1 MFIALPVASAML
13 GNFGELKPYIAFTGL
28 LLLFLD
34 IALLDQFQKRCIKRG
49 AKLQEEFDTKVL
61 KLPWNSFVAGD
72 NVIPEDIRSYSSKP
86 LSEKRER
93 EISSWYESCVGEVPI
108 HIGRLICQRT
118 NIHYDQRLRR
128 RYGGGLVAL
137 TVIAGFI
144 LLFAALRMD
153 PKFSEV
159 IMSFF
164 VPFTPIL
171 SWTLREHRKQLDTA
185 AALERLQSE
194 FKKMWAA
201 ALGDESP
208 QMIEIYSRQLQDA
221 IYQHRASAS
230 LIFNWIYRCMRNI
243 NEDEANH
250 AANELVAEAKTALV
264 RKVVI

>member
-1 MFIALPVASAML
+1 ML
-13 GNFGELKPYIAFTGL
+13 GNCNEVKPYIAFTGL

-34 IALLDQFQKRCIKRG
+34 IALLDQYQKGCIKRG

-86 LSEKRER
+86 LSKKREG
-93 EISSWYESCVGEVPI
+93 EIASWYESCVGDVPI
-108 HIGRLICQRT
+108 QIGRLICQRT
-118 NIHYDQRLRR
+118 NIHYDQRLRQ
-128 RYGGGLVAL
+128 RYSGGLLAL
-137 TVIAGFI
+137 TIIAGVI
-144 LLFAALRMD
+144 LLLAALRMD

-194 FKKMWAA
+194 LKKMWAV
-201 ALGDESP
+201 ALGGESP
-208 QMIEIYSRQLQDA
+208 QIMEIYSRQLQDA
-221 IYQHRASAS
+221 IYQHRANAS
-230 LIFNWIYRCMRNI
+230 LIFDWIYRRMRNK
-243 NEDEANH
+243 NEDEASH
-250 AANELVAEAKTALV
+250 AANELVAEAKAALAS
-264 RKVVI
+264 KVVI